1 MSLPN
6 INFKQMC
13 IAALTFLPFTNT
25 LAQTALAQNNNEVY
39 KVVDNM
45 PKAPYNM
52 GTYLSN
58 HVQYPQ
64 AAIDSSIQGKVY
76 VQFIVETDSSI
87 SNVKAT
93 RGAELGGGLPAE
105 AERLVRE
112 MPKWAPGTQK
122 GVPVRVY
129 FTMPVNFK
137 LEASV
142 VDTIVYDSKNT
153 TCPPRAPYEWA
164 AYLSN
169 NLKYPIEA
177 LHNEIQAKI
186 YINFIVEKDGSISN
200 VAVRKKIAINPVI
213 PEEKIEFGLPEEAV
227 RVIQQMPN
235 WTPGMLG
242 DKPVRTH
249 FAVPITFRLQ

>member
-1 MSLPN
+1 M
-6 INFKQMC
+6 KQFIQC
-13 IAALTFLPFTNT
+13 CLCLFT
-25 LAQTALAQNNNEVY
+25 LAQTAPAQNNKEVY

-64 AAIDSSIQGKVY
+64 AAIDSGIQGKVY

-137 LEASV
+137 LEAPEPKTKPDTV
-142 VDTIVYDSKNT
+142 IYEKVDDLPSKTYDWNVYIRK
-153 TCPPRAPYEWA
+153 
-164 AYLSN
+164 
-169 NLKYPIEA
+169 NLKYPERSKDMG
-177 LHNEIQAKI
+177 IQGKV
-186 YINFIVEKDGSISN
+186 YVRFVVKKDGSIADVS
-200 VAVRKKIAINPVI
+200 IANPAD
-213 PEEKIEFGLPEEAV
+213 LPANYTQFAAEAV
-227 RVIQQMPN
+227 RVVKSMPP
-235 WTPGMLG
+235 WIPGKLNG
-242 DKPVRTH
+242 VPVDCYFT
-249 FAVPITFRLQ
+249 VPINFRLE

>member
-1 MSLPN
+1 
-6 INFKQMC
+6 MC
-13 IAALTFLPFTNT
+13 LFT
-25 LAQTALAQNNNEVY
+25 LAQTAPAQNNKEVY

-64 AAIDSSIQGKVY
+64 AAIDSGIQGKVY

-122 GVPVRVY
+122 GVLVRVY

-137 LEASV
+137 LEADQRK
-142 VDTIVYDSKNT
+142 DTVYPYT
-153 TCPPRAPYEWA
+153 EVLPRAPYDWYK
-164 AYLSN
+164 YLSN
-169 NLKYPIEA
+169 NLRYPNYSRNNYLQGNVYVRFIVRRDGSITDVRLARRELINDKKTELEIEA
-177 LHNEIQAKI
+177 LRLVTE
-186 YINFIVEKDGSISN
+186 
-200 VAVRKKIAINPVI
+200 
-213 PEEKIEFGLPEEAV
+213 
-227 RVIQQMPN
+227 MPN
-235 WTPGMLG
+235 WSPAMQNGQ
-242 DKPVRTH
+242 PVSCYFT
-249 FAVPITFRLQ
+249 VPIVFRLR

>member
-1 MSLPN
+1 
-6 INFKQMC
+6 
-13 IAALTFLPFTNT
+13 
-25 LAQTALAQNNNEVY
+25 
-39 KVVDNM
+39 
-45 PKAPYNM
+45 M

-64 AAIDSSIQGKVY
+64 AAIDSGIQGKVY

-122 GVPVRVY
+122 GVPVRAY

-137 LEASV
+137 LDAPVEDTVYSSV
-142 VDTIVYDSKNT
+142 
-153 TCPPRAPYEWA
+153 TCHPRAPYDWGS
-164 AYLSN
+164 YLVN

-177 LHNEIQAKI
+177 LQKDIQAKI
-186 YINFIVEKDGSISN
+186 YIKFVVEKDGSITN
-200 VAVRKKIAINPVI
+200 VTATKKIAIKPI
-213 PEEKIEFGLPEEAV
+213 MPEAQIEYGLPEEAE
-227 RVIQQMPN
+227 RVIRQMPN
-235 WTPGMLG
+235 WTPGLID
-242 DKPVRTH
+242 DKPVRTY
-249 FAVPITFRLQ
+249 FVVPITFRLQL

>member
-1 MSLPN
+1 L
-6 INFKQMC
+6 KQFIQCCLC
-13 IAALTFLPFTNT
+13 IFT
-25 LAQTALAQNNNEVY
+25 LAQTAPAQNNNEVY

-64 AAIDSSIQGKVY
+64 AAIDSGIQGKVY

-137 LEASV
+137 LEAPV
-142 VDTIVYDSKNT
+142 EDTIYRSVT
-153 TCPPRAPYEWA
+153 FQPRAPYDWNS
-164 AYLSN
+164 YLAN
-169 NLKYPIEA
+169 NLKYPVEA
-177 LHNEIQAKI
+177 RQNDIQAKI
-186 YINFIVEKDGSISN
+186 YIKFVVEKDGSITN
-200 VAVRKKIAINPVI
+200 VAATKKIAIRPVM
-213 PEEKIEFGLPEEAV
+213 PEAQIQYGLPEEAE
-227 RVIQQMPN
+227 RVIRQMPN
-235 WTPGMLG
+235 WTPGMME
-242 DKPVRTH
+242 DKPVRTY
-249 FAVPITFRLQ
+249 FTVPIVFRLQ